1 MAAVGGLGQKNIRTI
16 RYFSGDGAGGQW
28 GRVAESTLNL
38 PPSWEGLR
46 AGTAEKSPTTTR
58 ATIPPT
64 MPTHIDTTDPKYKNA
79 AAEIL
84 RRHDSGEA
92 EANITTAVR
101 NFLTVTGLVKDEEIV
116 EENAPALGSRRAV
129 DLTALDTFIEFKRRI
144 GTKGGFDPDPE
155 NVRQL
160 DDYLEASQKQ
170 GRVRMGVLTDGK
182 YWLLRWPNAGPV
194 KTVEPYAFTLN
205 DPDRWI
211 ALYDW
216 LRDYALSAEEDK
228 QPSRD
233 AIEEHFGPKS
243 PSYQR
248 DIDTLKALYDEYAG
262 CNTITVK
269 RDLWRNLLTA
279 ALGEIARTDDQL
291 DGLFVRHTY
300 LTAVIG
306 MVVQARF
313 GGDIVRLA
321 ANDPADLLHGR
332 DFRNKT
338 GLQGVVES
346 DFFAWPAEV
355 GGLPFL
361 KTLGRRIAKF
371 DWRQAPN
378 DVAAILYE
386 TVIPPDE
393 RRQLGEYYTPDWL
406 ASAIVRE
413 VVTDPLGQSVL
424 DPACGSGTFVAE
436 AVTHFIE
443 VAKDTSLGPKDQLE
457 WLRFSIRGIDV
468 HPVAVHLARAAWVLA
483 AQPALQAAN
492 AAGLA
497 ANVTVP
503 IYLGD
508 ALQLGLRTDMF
519 AQHEVRIPVEDDKN
533 TELVFPVRLVDDAE
547 TFDAFMGDVAEAI
560 EHGDDPSFALD
571 DQQITDPTERQTLE
585 NTIAALQ
592 QLHAE
597 GRNHIWAYYTR
608 NLVRPVALSRN
619 KVDVIVGNPPWIN
632 YNQTVNTLRAE
643 LERQS
648 KDLYGIWA
656 GGRYATH
663 QDVAGLF
670 FACSVDLYL
679 KDGGSIGMVMPHS
692 ALQTGQHARWRT
704 GEWRAK
710 PIGTGKE
717 REKGRRLLAVDFSH
731 KTAWDLEGLEP
742 NTFFPV
748 PASVVFARRVG
759 EGDEVTATP
768 LAGHVDRWLGKAGAA
783 DVRRV
788 PAAITDTSAEA
799 ASPYA
804 ALTREGATVV
814 PRCLFFVDQAENPAI
829 IQAGQTITVN
839 PRRGTFDKDPWRSLD
854 LTAITGQTI
863 GTQHL
868 HDVHLGETL
877 LPYATLAPLK
887 AILPLKQGDTSL
899 PADTNGLGG
908 INLGALGQRMR
919 DRWRTIS
926 SLWDKNKTEANR
938 LQLSER
944 LDYHGELS
952 AQLNWRGN
960 PGERPIRVAYNQSGA
975 PTAALLQ
982 DDDALADYTLF
993 WVVCKGAE
1001 EANYLLAIINSQTL
1015 YEAAMSFMAKG
1026 QFGAR
1031 HLHKHLWK
1039 LPIPEFDPEN
1049 GLHVEISEA
1058 GQAAAAG
1065 AAQRLARLRQER
1077 DRVTVTIAR
1086 RELRQWLRES
1096 TEGKVVEDAVARL
1109 LAA

>member
-1 MAAVGGLGQKNIRTI
+1 
-16 RYFSGDGAGGQW
+16 
-28 GRVAESTLNL
+28 
-38 PPSWEGLR
+38 
-46 AGTAEKSPTTTR
+46 
-58 ATIPPT
+58 
-64 MPTHIDTTDPKYKNA
+64 MPAHIDTNDPKYAKA

-84 RRHDSGEA
+84 RRHDLGEP
-92 EANITTAVR
+92 EANITSAVR
-101 NFLTVTGLVKDEEIV
+101 DFLVLTGLAESSEIV
-116 EENAPALGSRRAV
+116 EENPPALGSRRAV

-144 GTKGGFDPDPE
+144 GTAGGFNPDPE

-182 YWLLRWPNAGPV
+182 YWLLRWPNAGAV
-194 KTVEPYAFTLN
+194 KTVEPYAFTF
-205 DPDRWI
+205 DSPDRWV
-211 ALYDW
+211 ALHDW
-216 LRDYALSAEEDK
+216 LRDNALSAEENK
-228 QPSRD
+228 QPSRKS
-233 AIEEHFGPKS
+233 IEDHFGPNS
-243 PSYQR
+243 PSYER
-248 DIDTLKALYDEYAG
+248 DIATLKALYDEYAG
-262 CNTITVK
+262 YTTIKVK

-346 DFFAWPAEV
+346 DFFAWPTEV

-361 KTLGRRIAKF
+361 KTLGRRIARF
-371 DWRQAPN
+371 DWQEAPN

-406 ASAIVRE
+406 ARAIVRE
-413 VVTDPLGQSVL
+413 VIADPLDQSVL

-443 VAKDTSLGPKDQLE
+443 AARDTSLDAKDQLE
-457 WLRFSIRGIDV
+457 WLRFSIAGIDV

-483 AQPALQAAN
+483 AQPALQAAA

-508 ALQLGLRTDMF
+508 ALQLRFQTGDLF
-519 AQHEVRIPVEDDKN
+519 AQHEVRVQVNDDKN
-533 TELVFPVRLVDDAE
+533 TELVFPMSLVDRAE
-547 TFDAFMGDVAEAI
+547 TFDALMGDVAEAI

-585 NTIAALQ
+585 STIAALQ

-632 YNQTVNTLRAE
+632 YNQTVSTLRAE

-670 FACSVDLYL
+670 FTRSVDLYL
-679 KDGGSIGMVMPHS
+679 KDGGVIGMVMPHS
-692 ALQTGQHARWRT
+692 ALQAGQYT
-704 GEWRAK
+704 KWRA
-710 PIGTGKE
+710 GSWQA
-717 REKGRRLLAVDFSH
+717 RRSGRGLGVDFGH
-731 KTAWDLEGLEP
+731 KTAWDLEKLEP

-748 PASVVFARRVG
+748 PASVVFAQRVG
-759 EGDEVTATP
+759 EGDTAKATP
-768 LAGHVDRWLGKAGAA
+768 LAGEVERWLGKAGAA
-783 DVRRV
+783 DMRRV
-788 PAAITDTSAEA
+788 PAAITDTSVGGG
-799 ASPYA
+799 SPYA
-804 ALTREGATVV
+804 GHSRQGAVIV
-814 PRCLFFVDQAENPAI
+814 PRCLFFVEETENPAA
-829 IQAGQTITVN
+829 IQAGQTVTVN
-839 PRRGTFDKDPWRSLD
+839 PRRGSQDKEPWRSLE
-854 LTAITGQTI
+854 LAAISEQTI
-863 GTQHL
+863 EAAHVF
-868 HDVHLGETL
+868 DVHLGESL
-877 LPYATLAPLK
+877 VPYATLDPLK
-887 AILPLKQGDTSL
+887 AVLPFRQGDHSL
-899 PADTNGLGG
+899 PADTSGVGG

-919 DRWRTIS
+919 DRWRTVS
-926 SLWDKNKTEANR
+926 RLWEANR
-938 LQLSER
+938 AEANKMDLLGQ
-944 LDYHGELS
+944 LDYYGKLS
-952 AQLNWRGN
+952 AQLEWQEN
-960 PGERPIRVAYNQSGA
+960 PADRPVRVVYTSAGQ
-975 PTAALLQ
+975 PTASMIQ
-982 DDDALADYTLF
+982 DRRVVVDYKLF
-993 WVVCKGAE
+993 WIACKDMQ
-1001 EANYLLAIINSQTL
+1001 EANYLLSIINSDAL
-1015 YEAAMSFMAKG
+1015 YALVTPLMSKG

-1031 HLHKHLWK
+1031 DLQKHLWK
-1039 LPIPEFDPEN
+1039 LPIPEFDPAN
-1049 GLHVEISEA
+1049 GLHVEVSQA
-1058 GQAAAAG
+1058 GQVAADG
-1065 AAQRLARLRQER
+1065 AAQRLAQLRQER

-1086 RELRQWLRES
+1086 RELRQWLRQS
-1096 TEGKVVEDAVARL
+1096 PEGKAVEHAVARL
-1109 LAA
+1109 LQASP